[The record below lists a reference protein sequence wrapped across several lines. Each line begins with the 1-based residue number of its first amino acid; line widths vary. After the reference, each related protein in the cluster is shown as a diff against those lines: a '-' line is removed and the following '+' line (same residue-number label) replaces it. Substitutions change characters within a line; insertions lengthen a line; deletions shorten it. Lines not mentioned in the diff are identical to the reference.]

1 MKNLTDFR
9 KTVETGVDPCL
20 RATSLFNSF
29 CSNVAKTKLHVF
41 VVRFTVDCKTV
52 GFFLK
57 ISKEIGEAWRKS
69 LTHANRAS
77 LASFHSF
84 CLTACSRAGV
94 LEYAKIRAVLQSS
107 FTEVL
112 CNCFLL
118 MTL

>member
-9 KTVETGVDPCL
+9 KTVETGVDSCL
-20 RATSLFNSF
+20 RATSPLFNSF
-29 CSNVAKTKLHVF
+29 CSNVVKTKLHVF
-41 VVRFTVDCKTV
+41 IVRFTVDYKTV

-84 CLTACSRAGV
+84 CLTACSRAYLNTQKYG
-94 LEYAKIRAVLQSS
+94 LFCS
-107 FTEVL
+107 EVL
-112 CNCFLL
+112 PKFHVIAFF
-118 MTL
+118 

>member
-1 MKNLTDFR
+1 MKNPTDFR

-29 CSNVAKTKLHVF
+29 CSNVVKTKLHVF

-69 LTHANRAS
+69 LTRGEPREPS
-77 LASFHSF
+77 LVPHLLFD
-84 CLTACSRAGV
+84 CSRARV
-94 LEYAKIRAVLQSS
+94 LEYAKIRTVLQSS
-107 FTEVL
+107 FTEAL

>member
-1 MKNLTDFR
+1 MKTLTDFC
-9 KTVETGVDPCL
+9 KTEETGVDSCL
-20 RATSLFNSF
+20 RATSFFYSF

-69 LTHANRAS
+69 LIHANRAS

-84 CLTACSRAGV
+84 CLTACSRARV
-94 LEYAKIRAVLQSS
+94 LEYAKIRAVLQCS